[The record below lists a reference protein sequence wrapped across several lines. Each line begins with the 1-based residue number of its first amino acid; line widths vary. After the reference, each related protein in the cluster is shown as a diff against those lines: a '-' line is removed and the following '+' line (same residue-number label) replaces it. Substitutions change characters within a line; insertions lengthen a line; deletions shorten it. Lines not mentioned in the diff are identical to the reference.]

1 MAHWSDQIQDMA
13 GVLANSESV
22 ATHMDNG
29 VKDVV
34 NKIARINPGMLHLFS
49 GNENNTSGNA
59 YVALTDNNLILKVSR
74 REGSVYRTCIE
85 APISMEADLVDT
97 DSLNKATAE
106 YPRFTRQNSNIY
118 VYPTTTTANY
128 ISVTKVK
135 YGTVN
140 NLTGNANGTIDN
152 FPEGMYPMVVCY
164 ASMHTLL
171 EKMSEINVQG
181 SLQNIG
187 TMQIDGSP
195 IASANWNETGGASAP
210 TDAQLEDPKYYF
222 STLRHFINTEEDTE
236 LSRAQIEKITAYL
249 SWYQTS
255 IEHNKTDYTWMFE
268 RMRQLK
274 ENYNEFFLPYMPEKQ
289 QEPKQQ
295 ERRDG

>member
-22 ATHMDNG
+22 ATHMANG

-34 NKIARINPGMLHLFS
+34 NKLARINPGMMHLFS
-49 GNENNTSGNA
+49 GNENNASGNG
-59 YVALTDNNLILKVSR
+59 YVAITDNNMILKVAR

-85 APISMEADLVDT
+85 APISMEADLT
-97 DSLNKATAE
+97 DATSLNKATTE
-106 YPRFTRQNSNIY
+106 YPRFIRLNSKIY
-118 VYPTTTTANY
+118 VYPTITTANY

-140 NLTGNANGTIDN
+140 NLTGSSDGTIDN
-152 FPEGMYPMVVCY
+152 FPDGMYPMVVCY

-171 EKMSEINVQG
+171 EKMAEILVAGN
-181 SLQNIG
+181 LQNIG
-187 TMQIDGSP
+187 TMEIDGNP
-195 IASANWNETGGASAP
+195 ITTATWNDDS
-210 TDAQLEDPKYYF
+210 DAKDAELENPKYYF
-222 STLRHFINTEEDTE
+222 STLRHFINSEEDVE
-236 LSRAQIEKITAYL
+236 LSRAQVEKITAYL

-255 IEHNKTDYTWMFE
+255 IEHNKTNYTWMFE

-274 ENYNEFFLPYMPEKQ
+274 ENYNEYFLPYMPEQKQEQ
-289 QEPKQQ
+289 QEP
-295 ERRDG
+295 RDG

>member
-22 ATHMDNG
+22 ATHMANG

-49 GNENNTSGNA
+49 GNENNQAGESWVT
-59 YVALTDNNLILKVSR
+59 LTDNNFILKVGR

-85 APISMEADLVDT
+85 APLSMEADLVDN
-97 DSLNKATAE
+97 DSLNKATTE
-106 YPRFTRQNSNIY
+106 YPRFIRANSKIY
-118 VYPTTTTANY
+118 VYPEVSDVNY
-128 ISVTKVK
+128 LSVTKVK

-140 NLTGNANGTIDN
+140 NLVGSSDGTIDN
-152 FPEGMYPMVVCY
+152 FPDGMYPMVVCY

-171 EKMSEINVQG
+171 EKMAELLVAGN
-181 SLQNIG
+181 LQDVG
-187 TMQIDGSP
+187 TMKIDGSP
-195 IASANWNETGGASAP
+195 ITKATWNDDSSPPSDTE
-210 TDAQLEDPKYYF
+210 LEDPKYYF
-222 STLRHFINTEEDTE
+222 SVLRHFINTEEDVE
-236 LSRAQIEKITAYL
+236 LSRAQIEKITAYIN
-249 SWYQTS
+249 WYQTS
-255 IEHNKTDYTWMFE
+255 MEHNKTDYTWMFE

-274 ENYNEFFLPYMPEKQ
+274 QMYDEYFLPYMPEQVRKEP
-289 QEPKQQ
+289 QE